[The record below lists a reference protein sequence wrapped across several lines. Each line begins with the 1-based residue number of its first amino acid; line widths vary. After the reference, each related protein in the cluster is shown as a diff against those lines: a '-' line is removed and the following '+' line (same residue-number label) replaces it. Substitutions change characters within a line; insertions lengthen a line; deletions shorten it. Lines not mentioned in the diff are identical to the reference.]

1 MLPNTQQQPRS
12 LLRVSVP
19 AILGSKVQETFQI
32 HYQSS
37 IGDCSSL
44 WYVSGKPELLFYC
57 SDLISQGEQDRRFV
71 RTEFYV
77 GAQLL
82 QGTHGYSSGNK
93 RLFELSDSFRS
104 SLVNNARCMG
114 LFQDRPKTVPINDS
128 LDARWHAWISDERL
142 RRLAWAVYVSP
153 SSYTSPVLTISGIRF
168 VSELSTQHSPI
179 PQCF

>member
-1 MLPNTQQQPRS
+1 
-12 LLRVSVP
+12 
-19 AILGSKVQETFQI
+19 
-32 HYQSS
+32 
-37 IGDCSSL
+37 
-44 WYVSGKPELLFYC
+44 
-57 SDLISQGEQDRRFV
+57 V

-128 LDARWHAWISDERL
+128 LEARWHAWISDERL
-142 RRLAWAVYVSP
+142 CRLAWAVYVSLSP
-153 SSYTSPVLTISGIRF
+153 SSCTGVVLTILGIRF
-168 VSELSTQHSPI
+168 VSQLSTQHPPI
-179 PQCF
+179 SQCF